1 MRPSSTDPNASYR
14 ATTPTLIDFFSRERE
29 EQQEI
34 ADIEPQPDPLAGLS
48 QRGATHHAVSSATSD
63 GNHAAAHD
71 NSIGVIRLFLFQNG
85 YPPDSFLREETV
97 QARLQSGNLSPQTLF
112 AALQIAHDEN
122 HPLLVGLGVKKRDFA
137 SLKHRLAGIAMSS
150 HGFLSPIR
158 VAAQNANND
167 PGQLIANILD
177 HIRKLK

>member
-14 ATTPTLIDFFSRERE
+14 ATTPTFIDFFARERE

-48 QRGATHHAVSSATSD
+48 QRSATHHAVSTATSD
-63 GNHAAAHD
+63 GNHSAAHD
-71 NSIGVIRLFLFQNG
+71 NSIGLIRLFLLQNG
-85 YPPDSFLREETV
+85 YPPDSFLLERTV
-97 QARLQSGNLSPQTLF
+97 QARLQSGNLRSETLF
-112 AALQIAHDEN
+112 AALQIANDAN
-122 HPLLVGLGVKKRDFA
+122 HPLLVRLGVKRRDFK
-137 SLKHRLAGIAMSS
+137 SLKHRLAGIVMSS

-167 PGQLIANILD
+167 PSQLITNILD
-177 HIRKLK
+177 YIRKIK